1 MKVREKT
8 HENIKPSWVYDQEK
22 LICCYKFRH
31 GEKCLFC
38 DKREHLLKC
47 MENGKRRIHYD
58 SSVLFV
64 NRNRKHGNRLKV

>member
-8 HENIKPSWVYDQEK
+8 YENIKPSWVYDQEK

-38 DKREHLLKC
+38 DKRVHLLKWKT
-47 MENGKRRIHYD
+47 E
-58 SSVLFV
+58 SVGSTTTRVFCLLIETV
-64 NRNRKHGNRLKV
+64 NTEIG

>member
-38 DKREHLLKC
+38 DKRVHLLKWKT
-47 MENGKRRIHYD
+47 E
-58 SSVLFV
+58 SVGSTTARVFCLLIETV
-64 NRNRKHGNRLKV
+64 NTEIG

>member
-8 HENIKPSWVYDQEK
+8 HENIKASWVYDQEK

-38 DKREHLLKC
+38 DKREQLLKWKT
-47 MENGKRRIHYD
+47 E
-58 SSVLFV
+58 SVGSTTTRVFCLLIETV
-64 NRNRKHGNRLKV
+64 NTEIG